1 MLVHVGRGQRAEGRM
16 REEARGSRQV
26 PALARPGCTSAFRLQ
41 EGPLPPSIKF
51 CIFFSL

>member
-26 PALARPGCTSAFRLQ
+26 PALARPGWRPGWLHVCLQVAGGTSSSFH
-41 EGPLPPSIKF
+41 
-51 CIFFSL
+51 